1 MSESVYDKKK
11 VRKAMLLAPPA
22 ALLGILPYFFVL
34 NLTAGQMLGVL
45 LIGLILSYIG
55 GALIGAPGYFLLK
68 ALGRSQSVYLMAYA
82 IGLVVLVAI
91 LLADSSVLYSI
102 GPPVVFAAA
111 AFCWLRGEP
120 ASAQAA

>member
-1 MSESVYDKKK
+1 MSEPIYDRKK

-34 NLTAGQMLGVL
+34 NLTAGQMIGVL

-55 GALIGAPGYFLLK
+55 GALVGAPGYFLLK
-68 ALGRSQSVYLMAYA
+68 ALGKPQSVYLMGYA
-82 IGLVVLVAI
+82 IGLILLLAI

-102 GPPVVFAAA
+102 GPPVIFAAA
-111 AFCWLRGEP
+111 AFCWLRGDP
-120 ASAQAA
+120 ATAQAA